1 VRFLAGLE
9 LKLMHLGLKALA
21 WPVRLGLVSSL
32 LPLSRTLKWV
42 ADRLERFGSDRGGM
56 LVRAIGHLPDGNT
69 VERRW
74 TLVAE
79 EGDGPEVPP
88 TPAFLIC
95 RRLLDGMVTRSAHE
109 QEDIATSAP
118 TRDRQAPSACDAASG
133 SRKAVGL
140 PEGAYPA
147 VGILSLREVEAG
159 LAPFAIRFGREEHPA
174 VPMLEQV
181 LGKEART
188 MPAAWRRLADI
199 HDRDHFAGEASV
211 TRGEGLLSRLVGFA
225 LGFPAASE
233 RCEVGRAASTAGRS
247 ARICPAGPATARAF
261 CGNVSGRFPSS
272 YAYMLPTTASS
283 GRSCRGASSGC
294 RYR

>member
-1 VRFLAGLE
+1 MPGAVDDGWKSRHDEVSRFDLTVWGAAPVRTRLASPIGVPDLVLFSERYHARSVRFLAGLE

-79 EGDGPEVPP
+79 EGDGPGVPA
-88 TPAFLIC
+88 TSAFLIC

-147 VGILSLREVEAG
+147 VGISRSGKWKPVLRP
-159 LAPFAIRFGREEHPA
+159 LRFA
-174 VPMLEQV
+174 
-181 LGKEART
+181 
-188 MPAAWRRLADI
+188 PAARNIRQCLC
-199 HDRDHFAGEASV
+199 
-211 TRGEGLLSRLVGFA
+211 LSRCSA
-225 LGFPAASE
+225 RKPE
-233 RCEVGRAASTAGRS
+233 RCPQPGDGWPTS
-247 ARICPAGPATARAF
+247 
-261 CGNVSGRFPSS
+261 
-272 YAYMLPTTASS
+272 TTAIISPA
-283 GRSCRGASSGC
+283 RR
-294 RYR
+294 R